1 MIKRA
6 DTSIQSLAV
15 LSAPVSESLLAE
27 MVRRISA
34 YLPGCCVVL
43 FGSHAYGTPG
53 EGSDVDLLVIASTEK
68 GTFSVS
74 GELYGVLRPRNF
86 ALDIVVMTP
95 DSYRERLSGFD
106 PFLREVV
113 RKGRVLHGR
122 LP

>member
-1 MIKRA
+1 MIKRV

-15 LSAPVSESLLAE
+15 LSGPVSESLLAE
-27 MVRRISA
+27 MVQRIIA
-34 YLPGCCVVL
+34 HLPGCCIVL
-43 FGSHAYGTPG
+43 FGSHAYGAPR
-53 EGSDVDLLVIASTEK
+53 EDSDVDLLVVASTEK

-74 GELYGVLRPRNF
+74 GELYGVLRPRDF

-95 DSYRERLSGFD
+95 DSFRERLSGFD
-106 PFLREVV
+106 PFLREVA

>member
-6 DTSIQSLAV
+6 NTPIESLAV
-15 LSAPVSESLLAE
+15 LRRPVSESLLAK
-27 MVRRISA
+27 MAQRIA
-34 YLPGCCVVL
+34 AHLPGCCVAL
-43 FGSHAYGTPG
+43 FGSHAYGTPR
-53 EGSDVDLLVIASTEK
+53 EDSDVDLLVIASTDK
-68 GTFSVS
+68 GTFSVA
-74 GELYGVLRPRNF
+74 GELYGVLSPREI

-95 DSYRERLSGFD
+95 DSFRERLSGFD